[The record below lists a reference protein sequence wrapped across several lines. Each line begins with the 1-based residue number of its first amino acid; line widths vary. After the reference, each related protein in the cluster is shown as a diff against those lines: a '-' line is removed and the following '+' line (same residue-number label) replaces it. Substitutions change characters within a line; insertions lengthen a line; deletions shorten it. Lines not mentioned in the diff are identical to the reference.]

1 MSVINHSLTTASSS
15 YKRQTPTL
23 LQAIG
28 QSIWR
33 ALEAAGRR
41 RAAPEL
47 QRLAQHWESI
57 DPALA
62 QQFRDA
68 RRFDTT
74 SL

>member
-1 MSVINHSLTTASSS
+1 MTTLNHRSTSVRSP

-28 QSIWR
+28 RSIWR
-33 ALEAAGRR
+33 ALEDAGRR

-47 QRLAQHWESI
+47 QRLAQHWEAI

-68 RRFDTT
+68 RRFDTR
-74 SL
+74 SH

>member
-1 MSVINHSLTTASSS
+1 MSTLSTPLTTLTSP

-33 ALEAAGRR
+33 AFEEAGQR

-47 QRLAQHWESI
+47 RRLAQRWESI

-62 QQFRDA
+62 KQFREA
-68 RRFDTT
+68 LEHNSRR
-74 SL
+74 